1 MFARPLC
8 GACCALVQFAMTGFE
23 PSFYAW
29 ICCNN
34 NFSNGLIFILLMSVS
49 YSNTVFTE
57 IVVMSSNY
65 VWNEVFTSLML
76 WH

>member
-1 MFARPLC
+1 
-8 GACCALVQFAMTGFE
+8 
-23 PSFYAW
+23 
-29 ICCNN
+29 
-34 NFSNGLIFILLMSVS
+34 MSVS